1 MYNKT
6 LFAKSF
12 GAALGV
18 LLIIAAIGVYG
29 GLAYAVP
36 VAGMGSYTTV
46 GDDIEASEVVVHPT
60 VEEGDNTMT
69 VVELRD
75 TTIEGLEIRKNVGG
89 VDIVVSADNTVESE
103 EMLIKAS
110 NIEATGS
117 NVMGAE
123 VDANTVGEPNR
134 DFEVRC
140 GAQQVDDGAGRTVT
154 FETDVGDNCLHL
166 EQWEIE
172 THYLVTNEISIPDL
186 SISVEGA
193 DSSDGGEDSSDDG
206 EDGE

>member
-36 VAGMGSYTTV
+36 VAGMGSYTTM
-46 GDDIEASEVVVHPT
+46 GEDIEASEVVVHPT

-110 NIEATGS
+110 NIEAQGS
-117 NVMGAE
+117 DVMGAE
-123 VDANTVGEPNR
+123 VDANTVGEANR

-140 GAQQVDDGAGRTVT
+140 GAQQVEEGGGRTVDIQ
-154 FETDVGDNCLHL
+154 TDVGDNCLHL

-193 DSSDGGEDSSDDG
+193 DSSGGGEDSSDDG

>member
-1 MYNKT
+1 MYDKT

-46 GDDIEASEVVVHPT
+46 GEDIEASEVVVHPQMDSS
-60 VEEGDNTMT
+60 EEGDNAVA

-75 TTIEGLEIRKNVGG
+75 TTIEGLEIRKEVGG
-89 VDIVVSADNTVESE
+89 MVVVVSADDVVESE

-110 NIEATGS
+110 NIEANGS
-117 NVMGAE
+117 DVMGAE
-123 VDANTVGEPNR
+123 VDANTVGEADR
-134 DFEVRC
+134 GFEVRC
-140 GAQQVDDGAGRTVT
+140 GAQQIEDGAGATVT
-154 FETDVGDNCLHL
+154 METDVGDNCLHL
-166 EQWEIE
+166 EQWRIE

-186 SISVEGA
+186 SISVERA
-193 DSSDGGEDSSDDG
+193 GGE
-206 EDGE
+206 